1 MENNTFFKKKLM
13 GYLIWLYTL
22 STNLFYNFNSVSE
35 LWKHVPKKNKTNFWK
50 FIGLKKNM
58 AFSIVQIVLDLEK
71 SVKTLLMEYDFP
83 V

>member
-1 MENNTFFKKKLM
+1 M
-13 GYLIWLYTL
+13 
-22 STNLFYNFNSVSE
+22 SE
-35 LWKHVPKKNKTNFWK
+35 LWKHIPKKNKTNFWN

-58 AFSIVQIVLDLEK
+58 TFNNFQIDIDLEK